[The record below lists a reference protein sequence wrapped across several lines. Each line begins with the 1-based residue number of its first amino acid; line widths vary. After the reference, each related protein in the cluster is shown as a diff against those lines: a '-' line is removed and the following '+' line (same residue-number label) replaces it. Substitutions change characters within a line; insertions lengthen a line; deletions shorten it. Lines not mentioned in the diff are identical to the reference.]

1 MIRRLGAAVGCAL
14 LTCCALLTGC
24 TAAVDGTPSP
34 RPATALQQVLPTR
47 EQVDRAVGNRLDPT
61 GPPVVGS
68 IDLLPDG
75 IGAGSEVTPAD
86 CLGAATPLMRSVY
99 RDAAVTGV
107 GLRDFSRF
115 GEGLTVSSAHT
126 GVVRLASDAEAARL
140 FDGFVARWRSCAG
153 TPVTVQ
159 LTPGAALVWT
169 VTDVRV
175 DRGILTATVLSGETG
190 REPAFPTEHALGV
203 AADCI
208 VEADVAVTDVLPSRR
223 VAAGRAAGLVRLM
236 LDNVQSDG

>member
-1 MIRRLGAAVGCAL
+1 MRGLGTVVGCAL
-14 LTCCALLTGC
+14 LTSCALLTGC
-24 TAAVDGTPSP
+24 AAVLDGAPAPGPPTP
-34 RPATALQQVLPTR
+34 LQQVLPTP
-47 EQVDRAVGNRLDPT
+47 EQVDQAVGNRLDPT
-61 GPPVVGS
+61 APAAVGS
-68 IDLLPDG
+68 IELLPNG
-75 IGAGSEVTPAD
+75 IGAGSEVRPAD

-140 FDGFVARWRSCAG
+140 FDSFVGQWRSCAG
-153 TPVTVQ
+153 TSVTVQ
-159 LTPGAALVWT
+159 LAPGAALVWT

-175 DRGILTATVLSGETG
+175 DGDVLSATVLSGESG

-203 AADCI
+203 ADDCI
-208 VEADVAVTDVLPSRR
+208 VEADVAVTDVLATRR
-223 VAAGRAAGLVRLM
+223 VAAGRAVSLVRLM
-236 LDNVQSDG
+236 LDNAERAG